1 MRLADITL
9 NFSRRKAL
17 YLCVLLIPPILWV
30 DTGLAADR
38 TLRCHG
44 RLVSIGDTS
53 SEVLTVCGEPDVTR
67 HWEEGDGNYISRIY
81 DYEND
86 RYQAPELIKGPI
98 RVERWTYNF
107 GANRFIRYLRF
118 ENGKLVKIET
128 GEKGSD

>member
-1 MRLADITL
+1 MNL
-9 NFSRRKAL
+9 SRGKTL
-17 YLCVLLIPPILWV
+17 YLWLLLILPILWI
-30 DTGLAADR
+30 DTGWAADR

-53 SEVLTVCGEPDVTR
+53 SEVLTVCGEPDAIS
-67 HWEEGDGNYISRIY
+67 HWEEGDGTYISQIY

-86 RYQAPELIKGPI
+86 RYKAPELIKGPI
-98 RVERWTYNF
+98 VVERWTYNL